1 MPKIQFLDL
10 TSHAQVQPPTTSIN
24 DLAESLS
31 LLRVLPDPDQEL
43 YIQKLSEVTLFPKL
57 PIEVRLMIWDF
68 SFPNTTHFATCC
80 WSMPSY
86 GLGVPFSFRRYSP
99 STSRVNIESREET
112 LKYYHVVKL
121 SAEHSCRL
129 WWHPTLAGKQTF
141 TYFNTSTDSFMM
153 TSVDIDTFN
162 MENPWTPSW
171 MTLLAAIKTLK
182 ISFNWWEQDP
192 RIKILLDKNGLKAF
206 TGLERLYVVDASD
219 PNITWVTRCRG
230 RLARRVI
237 RCLAKVFEDLALG
250 GVKCS
255 VPKVVIMRRRE
266 GGSRDMRELTEK
278 ELLTDEEDGV

>member
-43 YIQKLSEVTLFPKL
+43 YIQKLSEFTLFPKL

-141 TYFNTSTDSFMM
+141 TYFNTSTDSFM
-153 TSVDIDTFN
+153 
-162 MENPWTPSW
+162 
-171 MTLLAAIKTLK
+171 TLK